1 MEKDNIRYIII
12 SPVRNEE
19 KNIESTIQS
28 VISQTVKPMKWIIVD
43 DGSSDRTIDIVE
55 KYTKNYDW
63 ISLLKLPDRGYYD
76 LMTGG
81 EIKAF
86 YRGYETIK
94 NEQYDFLSKLDGD
107 ISFNEYYYED
117 LFWQFQSNEKL
128 GIASGACYYQDN
140 DTTILEKAHKRHVR
154 GAARVYRKQCWDEIG
169 GVIDNL
175 GWDVIDVYKAR
186 MLGWDTYN
194 FEDIKMIHHVITWTK
209 GGLIHGRER
218 AGRMAYLM
226 GMYPLFFYLKAAREL
241 LRFPYIISACAYIR
255 GYRKAFSKKEE
266 RVVSRELMAHIR
278 KEQLDR
284 IKSFFSNIKRSFCN
298 SPR

>member
-1 MEKDNIRYIII
+1 MGKNNIRYIVI

-19 KNIESTIQS
+19 KNIENTIQS
-28 VISQTVKPMKWIIVD
+28 VISQTVQPVKWIIVD

-55 KYTKNYDW
+55 KYTRDYGW
-63 ISLLKLPDRGYYD
+63 ISLMKLPDRGYYD

-86 YRGYETIK
+86 YRGYEAIK
-94 NEQYDFLSKLDGD
+94 NERYDFLSKLDGD
-107 ISFNEYYYED
+107 ISFNEHYYED
-117 LFWQFQSNEKL
+117 LFRKFQSNEKL
-128 GIASGACYYQDN
+128 GVASGACYYQNN
-140 DTTILEKAHKRHVR
+140 DTITLEKAYKHHVR

-175 GWDVIDVYKAR
+175 GWDAIDVYKAR

-194 FEDIKMIHHVITWTK
+194 FEDIKMIHHVVTWTK
-209 GGLIHGRER
+209 GGLLHGRER

-226 GMYPLFFYLKAAREL
+226 GMHPLFFYLKTAQEL
-241 LRFPYIISACAYIR
+241 FGFPYIVSAGAYIR
-255 GYRKAFSKKEE
+255 GYRKALLKKED
-266 RVVSRELMAHIR
+266 RVVSPELMAYIR

-284 IKSFFSNIKRSFCN
+284 IKSVFSISKLRSCG
-298 SPR
+298 SSR